1 MLISAF
7 GDKKGKP
14 GEIPAR
20 SRHCER
26 LDLRRARRV
35 VR

>member
-26 LDLRRARRV
+26 LDIKSTRRV